1 MIHLCMRTLI
11 VDDEPLARER
21 IRTLL
26 RDEPDIELIG
36 ECADGKEAVSAIQR
50 KNPELLFL
58 DVQMPEMDGFA
69 VLDAVGPE
77 RVPAVVFVTAYDR
90 YALRAFDVHALD
102 YLLKPFDRE
111 RFQKALERA
120 RAQVGERGKLGDRL
134 LALLKD
140 IKEEPKHPERFVIKS
155 AGRVFFL
162 RADEINWVEAAGNYV
177 QLHVGSS
184 THLMRETMGGL
195 EARLDPEKFVRIHRS
210 TIVQV
215 DRIKEMQPAFHGDYI
230 VILQDG
236 ARLNLSRSYRE
247 KLQALLGQTF

>member
-1 MIHLCMRTLI
+1 MRTLI

-21 IRTLL
+21 LRTLL
-26 RDEPDIELIG
+26 RDEPGIDLIG
-36 ECADGKEAVSAIQR
+36 ECADGKEAVSAIQE

-69 VLDAVGPE
+69 VLEAVGPE

-111 RFQKALERA
+111 RFQKTLERA

-140 IKEEPKHPERFVIKS
+140 IKEEPKHPVRFVIKS

-177 QLHVGSS
+177 QLHVGSA

-210 TIVQV
+210 AIVKV
-215 DRIKEMQPAFHGDYI
+215 DRLKEMQPAFHGDYI

-236 ARLNLSRSYRE
+236 TRLNLSRSYRE

>member
-1 MIHLCMRTLI
+1 MRTLI

-26 RDEPDIELIG
+26 RDQPDIELIG
-36 ECADGKEAVSAIQR
+36 ECADGKEAVSAIQE

-69 VLDAVGPE
+69 VLEAVGPE

-111 RFQKALERA
+111 RLQKALERA
-120 RAQVGERGKLGDRL
+120 RAQVGEPGKLGDRL
-134 LALLKD
+134 LALLKE
-140 IKEEPKHPERFVIKS
+140 IKGEPKHPERFVIKS
-155 AGRVFFL
+155 AGRVLFL
-162 RADEINWVEAAGNYV
+162 RADEIDWVEAAGNYV

-210 TIVQV
+210 TIVRV

-236 ARLNLSRSYRE
+236 ARLSLSRSYRE

>member
-1 MIHLCMRTLI
+1 MRTLI

-26 RDEPDIELIG
+26 CDEPDIELVG
-36 ECADGKEAVSAIQR
+36 ECGDGKEAVSAIR
-50 KNPELLFL
+50 EKSPELLFL

-69 VLDAVGPE
+69 VLRAVGPE

-120 RAQVGERGKLGDRL
+120 RAQLGERGTLGDRL
-134 LALLKD
+134 LALPKD
-140 IKEEPKHPERFVIKS
+140 VKKVSKHPERFVIKS

-162 RADEINWVEAAGNYV
+162 RADEIDWVEAAGNYV
-177 QLHVGSS
+177 QLHVGPT
-184 THLMRETMGGL
+184 THLMRETMGRL

-247 KLQALLGQTF
+247 KLQTLLGQTF

>member
-1 MIHLCMRTLI
+1 MRTLI

-36 ECADGKEAVSAIQR
+36 ECADGKEAVAAIQG

-69 VLDAVGPE
+69 VLEAVGPE

-140 IKEEPKHPERFVIKS
+140 IKEEPKHPQRFVIKS

-162 RADEINWVEAAGNYV
+162 RADEINWIEAAGNYV
-177 QLHVGSS
+177 QLHVGSA

-210 TIVQV
+210 AIVQV
-215 DRIKEMQPAFHGDYI
+215 DQLKEMQPAFHGDYI

-236 ARLNLSRSYRE
+236 TRLNLSRSYRE

>member
-1 MIHLCMRTLI
+1 MRTLI

-36 ECADGKEAVSAIQR
+36 ECADGKEAVSAIQG

-69 VLDAVGPE
+69 VLEAVGPE

-111 RFQKALERA
+111 RFHKALERA

-140 IKEEPKHPERFVIKS
+140 IKEEPKRPERFVIKS

-162 RADEINWVEAAGNYV
+162 RADEIDWVEAAGNYV
-177 QLHVGSS
+177 QLHVGST

-210 TIVQV
+210 AIVQV
-215 DRIKEMQPAFHGDYI
+215 DRLKEMRPAFHGDYI

-236 ARLNLSRSYRE
+236 TRLNLSRSYRE

>member
-1 MIHLCMRTLI
+1 MRTLI

-21 IRTLL
+21 FRTLL
-26 RDEPDIELIG
+26 CDEPDIELVG
-36 ECADGKEAVSAIQR
+36 ECGDGKEAVSAIR
-50 KNPELLFL
+50 EKSPELLFL

-69 VLDAVGPE
+69 VLRAVGPE

-120 RAQVGERGKLGDRL
+120 RAQLGERGTLGDRL

-140 IKEEPKHPERFVIKS
+140 VKKVSKHPERFVIKS

-162 RADEINWVEAAGNYV
+162 RADEIDWVEAAGNYV
-177 QLHVGSS
+177 QLHVGPT
-184 THLMRETMGGL
+184 THLMRETMGRL

-247 KLQALLGQTF
+247 KLQTLLGQTF

>member
-1 MIHLCMRTLI
+1 MRTLI

-36 ECADGKEAVSAIQR
+36 ECADGKEAVAAIQG

-69 VLDAVGPE
+69 VLEAVGPE

-140 IKEEPKHPERFVIKS
+140 IKEEPKHPQRFVIKS

-162 RADEINWVEAAGNYV
+162 RADEINWIEAAGNYV
-177 QLHVGSS
+177 QLHVGSA

-210 TIVQV
+210 AIVQV
-215 DRIKEMQPAFHGDYI
+215 DRLKEMQPAFHGDYI

-236 ARLNLSRSYRE
+236 TRLNLSRSYRE

>member
-1 MIHLCMRTLI
+1 MRLCMRTLI

-36 ECADGKEAVSAIQR
+36 ECADGKEAVSAIQG
-50 KNPELLFL
+50 KNSELLFL

-69 VLDAVGPE
+69 VLEAVGPE

-111 RFQKALERA
+111 RFHKALERA

-140 IKEEPKHPERFVIKS
+140 IKEEPKRPERFVIKS

-162 RADEINWVEAAGNYV
+162 RADEIDWVEAAGNYV
-177 QLHVGSS
+177 QLHVGSI

-210 TIVQV
+210 AIVQV
-215 DRIKEMQPAFHGDYI
+215 DRLKEMRPAFHGDYI

-236 ARLNLSRSYRE
+236 TRLNLSRSYRE

>member
-1 MIHLCMRTLI
+1 MRTLI

-36 ECADGKEAVSAIQR
+36 ECAGGKEAVSAIQG

-69 VLDAVGPE
+69 VLEAVGPE

-111 RFQKALERA
+111 RFHKALERA

-140 IKEEPKHPERFVIKS
+140 IKEEPKRPERFVIKS

-162 RADEINWVEAAGNYV
+162 RADEIDWVEAAGNYV
-177 QLHVGSS
+177 QLHVGST

-210 TIVQV
+210 AIVQV
-215 DRIKEMQPAFHGDYI
+215 DRLKEMRPAFHGDYI

-236 ARLNLSRSYRE
+236 TRLNLSRSYRE

>member
-1 MIHLCMRTLI
+1 MHLCMRTLI

-36 ECADGKEAVSAIQR
+36 ECADGKEAVSATQG

-69 VLDAVGPE
+69 VLEAVGPE

-111 RFQKALERA
+111 RFHKALERA

-140 IKEEPKHPERFVIKS
+140 IKEEPKRPERFVIKS

-162 RADEINWVEAAGNYV
+162 RADEIRLGRSGG
-177 QLHVGSS
+177 QL
-184 THLMRETMGGL
+184 R
-195 EARLDPEKFVRIHRS
+195 
-210 TIVQV
+210 
-215 DRIKEMQPAFHGDYI
+215 PASCWIDHSPHAGDY
-230 VILQDG
+230 G
-236 ARLNLSRSYRE
+236 RSR
-247 KLQALLGQTF
+247 GTFGS

>member
-1 MIHLCMRTLI
+1 MRTLI

-21 IRTLL
+21 LRTLL

-36 ECADGKEAVSAIQR
+36 ECADGKEAVSAIQG

-69 VLDAVGPE
+69 VLEAVGPE

-140 IKEEPKHPERFVIKS
+140 IKEEPKHPQRFVIKS

-162 RADEINWVEAAGNYV
+162 RADEINWIEAAGNYV
-177 QLHVGSS
+177 QLHVGSA

-195 EARLDPEKFVRIHRS
+195 ETRLDPEKFVRIHRS
-210 TIVQV
+210 AIVQV

-230 VILQDG
+230 VILEDG
-236 ARLNLSRSYRE
+236 TRLNLSRSYRE

>member
-1 MIHLCMRTLI
+1 MRTLI

-21 IRTLL
+21 LRTLL

-36 ECADGKEAVSAIQR
+36 ECADGKEAVSAIQG

-69 VLDAVGPE
+69 VLEAVGPE

-140 IKEEPKHPERFVIKS
+140 IKDEPKRPERFVIKS

-162 RADEINWVEAAGNYV
+162 RADEIDWVEAAGNYV
-177 QLHVGSS
+177 QLHVGSA

-195 EARLDPEKFVRIHRS
+195 ETRLDPEKFVRIHRS
-210 TIVQV
+210 AIVQV

-236 ARLNLSRSYRE
+236 TRLNLSRSYRE

>member
-1 MIHLCMRTLI
+1 
-11 VDDEPLARER
+11 LARER
-21 IRTLL
+21 LRTLL

-36 ECADGKEAVSAIQR
+36 ECADGKEAVSAIQG

-69 VLDAVGPE
+69 VLEAVGPE

-140 IKEEPKHPERFVIKS
+140 IKDEPKRPERFVIKS

-162 RADEINWVEAAGNYV
+162 RADEIDWVEAAGNYV
-177 QLHVGSS
+177 QLHVGSA

-195 EARLDPEKFVRIHRS
+195 ETRLDPEKFVRIHRS
-210 TIVQV
+210 AIVQV

-236 ARLNLSRSYRE
+236 TRLNLSRSYRE

>member
-1 MIHLCMRTLI
+1 MRTLI

-26 RDEPDIELIG
+26 REEPDIELVG
-36 ECADGKEAVSAIQR
+36 ECADGHEAVSAIEEKR
-50 KNPELLFL
+50 PELLFL

-69 VLDAVGPE
+69 VLEAVGAE

-111 RFQKALERA
+111 RFRKALARA
-120 RAQVGERGKLGDRL
+120 RTQIGERRDGALGARL

-140 IKEEPKHPERFVIKS
+140 IKQEPKYRDRFVIKS
-155 AGRVFFL
+155 AGRVLFL
-162 RADEINWVEAAGNYV
+162 RADEIDWIEAAGNYV
-177 QLHVGSS
+177 QLHIGSA
-184 THLMRETMGGL
+184 THLMRDTMSGL
-195 EARLDPEKFVRIHRS
+195 EARLQPEKFVRIHRS

-215 DRIKEMQPAFHGDYI
+215 DRIKEMQPSFHGDY
-230 VILQDG
+230 VVLLEDG
-236 ARLNLSRSYRE
+236 TRLNLSRSYRE
-247 KLQALLGQTF
+247 KLQAVLGQSF

>member
-1 MIHLCMRTLI
+1 MHLCMRTLI

-36 ECADGKEAVSAIQR
+36 ECADGKEAVSAIQG

-69 VLDAVGPE
+69 VLEAVGPE

-111 RFQKALERA
+111 RFHKALERA

-140 IKEEPKHPERFVIKS
+140 IKEEPKRPERFVIKS

-162 RADEINWVEAAGNYV
+162 RADEIDWVEAAGNYV
-177 QLHVGSS
+177 QLHVGST

-210 TIVQV
+210 AIVQV
-215 DRIKEMQPAFHGDYI
+215 DRLKEMRPAFHGDYI

-236 ARLNLSRSYRE
+236 TRLDLSRSYRE